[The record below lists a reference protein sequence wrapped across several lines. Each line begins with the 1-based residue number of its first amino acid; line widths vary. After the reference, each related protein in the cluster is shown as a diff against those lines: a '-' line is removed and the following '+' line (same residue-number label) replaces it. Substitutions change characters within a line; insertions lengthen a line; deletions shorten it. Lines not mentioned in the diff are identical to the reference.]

1 MFVPALLLLIGCV
14 VSAALTFLVR
24 ALAPRFDLTDRPD
37 GHRKLHERAVPLGG
51 GVAVFLA
58 AALVLGWFFLA
69 NPAGLTLRTQGREL
83 AGLLAAGLVIVLVG
97 LVDDRLGLRGRHKVL
112 GQLVAIGILIANGL
126 VIDRLGILGGHV
138 ELGLLAIPF
147 TCFWLLGATNS
158 INLLDGIDGLA
169 AMLGIVLVSTF
180 AIMAALVGQSEI
192 ALVAWVFAGCLLGF
206 NQVQL
211 SAGQHL
217 SGRCR
222 QYVDRPRARSVGHPR
237 FPERAGDPAAG
248 RAVGGLH
255 AADSRLCRRHPP
267 PQADRP
273 QHLHHGS
280 RASAPSI
287 AAAIGK
293 STPGPGSRDVVL
305 RADLVGRSGEHVLQG
320 RLDRV
325 CHWPGHRRRVY
336 RDGCVWT
343 CGVPAGALTRLR
355 SLARSFLILNNG
367 QGYARG
373 NNTGA
378 GNGSPGGH
386 SDGHSGGNG
395 NGKSASAKSVVRLQG
410 SANWGELWTALTD
423 QADELS
429 LTFVRLDIN
438 LPMLHEGYSGTWER
452 PFSDDTR
459 KHWCLEV
466 PLMVVEQ
473 RVGHVAASGYAS
485 ETTTRQDIGRILEL
499 VEACETHVCAF
510 MEHNRRAR
518 RLATSS
524 DGPADP
530 LAVEMASA
538 SGTRADGAVP
548 DADHRGAAPPE
559 AL

>member
-206 NQVQL
+206 IRFNYPPASIYL
-211 SAGQHL
+211 GDAGSMLIGLVLGALAIQGSL
-217 SGRCR
+217 KGPGTLLLAAPLAVFTLPILDCAAAILRRKLTGRSICTT
-222 QYVDRPRARSVGHPR
+222 DRG
-237 FPERAGDPAAG
+237 
-248 RAVGGLH
+248 
-255 AADSRLCRRHPP
+255 
-267 PQADRP
+267 
-273 QHLHHGS
+273 HLHHQLLQRLGS
-280 RASAPSI
+280 PRRVLAVVTLCCVLTSSAALASMFFKADWI
-287 AAAIGK
+287 AFAIG
-293 STPGPGSRDVVL
+293 PAIVVVFIATGVFG
-305 RADLVGRSGEHVLQG
+305 RAEFLLV
-320 RLDRV
+320 
-325 CHWPGHRRRVY
+325 
-336 RDGCVWT
+336 
-343 CGVPAGALTRLR
+343 LTRLR